1 MENNRPYSEKPNNI
15 GLASTVICGKHSKIG
30 CAIFVQQ
37 PAISILRRDTMG
49 CLGHMS
55 AGVLTM
61 WGRPQRVVAALKV
74 AKIRTKTILKV
85 RGAH

>member
-1 MENNRPYSEKPNNI
+1 MENYRPYSEKPNNI
-15 GLASTVICGKHSKIG
+15 GVASTVICGKHSKIG
-30 CAIFVQQ
+30 CAIFVLL
-37 PAISILRRDTMG
+37 PAISVLRRDTIG
-49 CLGHMS
+49 CLEHLS

-61 WGRPQRVVAALKV
+61 WGRQQRLVASLKV